1 MIKDGRLILDGME
14 NVVINIGKVTTEE
27 ELAEQEWEP
36 MGPTPKPGILSLRNW
51 DHRLLKDFPP
61 FYAPICDMCCLCT
74 YGKCDLTGD
83 RKGACGIDIAAQQ
96 ARMVTIACCIGTA
109 AHAGHAN
116 HVLHELIKWRGRDHP
131 IDLGPYIDV
140 EAPIIRTVVGTRP
153 KTLGDL
159 EEILDYVNQQL
170 VHVLSSTHTGQEGSF
185 IDFESKALHVSMIDN
200 LAKEV
205 ADIAQIAGFDFP
217 RGDPDAALIDFGFGA
232 VDRTKPIIVF
242 IGHYPAV
249 SVATIDYIEEHG
261 LSDKIEVCGIC
272 CTAIET
278 SRYSA
283 SAKVIGPLSM
293 QLFFVR
299 SGIADVIV
307 LDEQCVRTD
316 LLEEAQKVG
325 APLILTTDKIC
336 YNLPD
341 VTNRDSD
348 KVVEDL
354 LNGAPGVLI
363 SDPHK
368 AAKVITETALKMKPK
383 RDALNHLP
391 ELEEVRELAEAC
403 IECGWCDRACP
414 NSLPVKDA
422 MIKAKEGDF
431 EGLSNLFSPCMSC
444 GRCESECKK
453 DLPIVSMILKSA
465 QEIAFGETYTMRAGR
480 GPVLDTE
487 IRKVGAPLVLGEI
500 PGIVALVGCSNFPDG
515 EVEVAKI
522 AEEFARRNYIVVAT
536 GCSAMAMAMYR
547 CEDGQTLY
555 EKYPGTFDAG
565 GVVNIG
571 SCVANAHIIGAAIK
585 VAAIFARI
593 PLRGNFEE
601 IADYILN
608 KVGACGVAWGA
619 MSQKAASIGTGTNR
633 WGIPVVLGPHGSKY
647 RRAYISNKEL
657 SEWELYDKRTGEV
670 VEGEPAPE
678 HLAYPAE
685 TMEEAI
691 VLIAKLCIR
700 PSDNAKGRQIK
711 LSNYVDLYKKYME
724 TLPPDLH
731 LFVRNERDIPITMK
745 DEIMEYLEE
754 AGWEPRKAIGD
765 PSRLVPEAEEA

>member
-1 MIKDGRLILDGME
+1 MIKDGRFKIDGME
-14 NVVINIGKVTTEE
+14 NVVINIGKITTEE
-27 ELAEQEWEP
+27 ELTEQEWEP

-74 YGKCDLTGD
+74 YGKCDLTEN

-96 ARMVTIACCIGTA
+96 ARMVVIACCIGTA

-131 IDLGPYIDV
+131 INLGPYIDV

-159 EEILDYVNQQL
+159 EEILNYVNQQL

-217 RGDPDAALIDFGFGA
+217 KGDPDAALIDFGFGA

-249 SVATIDYIEEHG
+249 SVATIDYIEEQG
-261 LSDKIEVCGIC
+261 LSDKMEVCGIC

-299 SGIADVIV
+299 SGIADVVV

-316 LLEEAQKVG
+316 LLEQVQKTG

-341 VTNRDSD
+341 VTNRDPD

-363 SDPHK
+363 SDPLI
-368 AAKVITETALKMKPK
+368 AAQVITKTALEIKPK
-383 RDALNHLP
+383 RDTLNHLP

-431 EGLSNLFSPCMSC
+431 SGLSNLFSPCMSC

-500 PGIVALVGCSNFPDG
+500 PGIVALV
-515 EVEVAKI
+515 
-522 AEEFARRNYIVVAT
+522 
-536 GCSAMAMAMYR
+536 
-547 CEDGQTLY
+547 
-555 EKYPGTFDAG
+555 
-565 GVVNIG
+565 
-571 SCVANAHIIGAAIK
+571 
-585 VAAIFARI
+585 
-593 PLRGNFEE
+593 
-601 IADYILN
+601 
-608 KVGACGVAWGA
+608 
-619 MSQKAASIGTGTNR
+619 
-633 WGIPVVLGPHGSKY
+633 
-647 RRAYISNKEL
+647 
-657 SEWELYDKRTGEV
+657 
-670 VEGEPAPE
+670 
-678 HLAYPAE
+678 
-685 TMEEAI
+685 
-691 VLIAKLCIR
+691 
-700 PSDNAKGRQIK
+700 
-711 LSNYVDLYKKYME
+711 
-724 TLPPDLH
+724 
-731 LFVRNERDIPITMK
+731 
-745 DEIMEYLEE
+745 
-754 AGWEPRKAIGD
+754 
-765 PSRLVPEAEEA
+765 

>member
-1 MIKDGRLILDGME
+1 MTMIKDGRFAIDGME

-27 ELAEQEWEP
+27 ELEEQEWEP

-74 YGKCDLTGD
+74 YGKCDLTEN

-96 ARMVTIACCIGTA
+96 ARMVVIACCIGTA

-159 EEILDYVNQQL
+159 EEILNYVNQQL

-217 RGDPDAALIDFGFGA
+217 KGDPDAALIDFGFGA
-232 VDRTKPIIVF
+232 VDRTKPVIVF

-249 SVATIDYIEEHG
+249 SVATIDYIEDQG
-261 LSDKIEVCGIC
+261 LSDKMEVCGIC

-283 SAKVIGPLSM
+283 SAKVVGPLSM

-299 SGIADVIV
+299 SGIADVVV

-316 LLEEAQKVG
+316 LLEQVQKTG

-341 VTNRDSD
+341 VTNRDPD
-348 KVVEDL
+348 RVVEDL

-363 SDPHK
+363 SDPLI
-368 AAKVITETALKMKPK
+368 AAQVITKTALEIKPK
-383 RDALNHLP
+383 RDKLNHLP

-422 MIKAKEGDF
+422 MIKAKGGDF
-431 EGLSNLFSPCMSC
+431 GGLSDLFSPCMSC

-487 IRKVGAPLVLGEI
+487 IRKVGAPLVLG
-500 PGIVALVGCSNFPDG
+500 D
-515 EVEVAKI
+515 

-555 EKYPGTFDAG
+555 EKYPGSFDAG

-571 SCVANAHIIGAAIK
+571 SCVANAHVVGAAIK
-585 VAAIFARI
+585 VAAIFARL

-619 MSQKAASIGTGTNR
+619 MSQKAASIGTGINR
-633 WGIPVVLGPHGSKY
+633 WGIPVIVGPHGSKY

-678 HLAYPAE
+678 HLMYPAE

-691 VLIAKLCIR
+691 VAIAKFCIR

-711 LSNYVDLYKKYME
+711 LSNYVDLYKKYMG

-731 LFVRNERDIPITMK
+731 LFVRKETDIPITMK
-745 DEIMEYLEE
+745 GEVMEYLEE
-754 AGWEPRKAIGD
+754 AGWKPRKAIGD
-765 PSRLVPEAEEA
+765 PSRLVPEEV

>member
-1 MIKDGRLILDGME
+1 MIKDGRFTLDGME

-96 ARMVTIACCIGTA
+96 ARMVLIACCIGTA

-131 IDLGPYIDV
+131 IDLGPHIDV
-140 EAPIIRTVVGTRP
+140 EAPIIRTVVGTIP

-159 EEILDYVNQQL
+159 EGILDYVNQQL
-170 VHVLSSTHTGQEGSF
+170 VHALSSAHTGQEGSY
-185 IDFESKALHVSMIDN
+185 IDFESKALHISMIDN

-217 RGDPDAALIDFGFGA
+217 KGDPDAALIEFGFGS

-261 LSDKIEVCGIC
+261 LSDKMEVCGIC

-391 ELEEVRELAEAC
+391 ELEEVRELAEEC

-431 EGLSNLFSPCMSC
+431 KGLSDLFSPCMSC

-565 GVVNIG
+565 GIVNIG
-571 SCVANAHIIGAAIK
+571 SCVANAHVIGAAIK
-585 VAAIFARI
+585 VAAIFARL

-700 PSDNAKGRQIK
+700 PSDNSKGRQIK
-711 LSNYVDLYKKYME
+711 LSNYVDLYKKYMK

-745 DEIMEYLEE
+745 DEIMGYLEE

-765 PSRLVPEAEEA
+765 PTRLVPEEEV